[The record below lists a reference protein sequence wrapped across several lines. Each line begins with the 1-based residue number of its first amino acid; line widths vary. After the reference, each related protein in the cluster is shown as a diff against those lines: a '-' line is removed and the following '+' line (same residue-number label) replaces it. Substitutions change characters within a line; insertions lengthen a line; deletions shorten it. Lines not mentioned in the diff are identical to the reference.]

1 MGAMSQYQWALFF
14 HLLSAVMLASGALT
28 YHLLLLVLLKRDRPS
43 EIATLF
49 GNAKIAQFGI
59 QAGAAGTI
67 VFGIWLAFI
76 GEPDYG
82 FDAWVIAA
90 IVLWVA
96 ANGLGAVGGKIYEN
110 GQKLAARLAAEGDAP
125 SPELTAV
132 VRSPKAA
139 ALTWASTILIVVIL
153 VLMVWKPGAD
163 F

>member
-1 MGAMSQYQWALFF
+1 MSQYQWALFF
-14 HLLSAVMLASGALT
+14 HLASAVLLAGGALT
-28 YHLLLLVLLKRDRPS
+28 YHFLHLSLLKRERPS

-49 GNAKIAQFGI
+49 GSARIATTAI
-59 QAGAAGTI
+59 QAGALGTI

-82 FDAWVIAA
+82 FDAWVIVA
-90 IVLWVA
+90 IVLWVI
-96 ANGLGAVGGKIYEN
+96 ANGLGAVGGKMYEN
-110 GQKLAARLAAEGDAP
+110 GQKLAARLATEGDAP

-132 VRSPKAA
+132 IRSPKAA
-139 ALTWASTILIVVIL
+139 ALTYASTTLIVVIL